1 MRHTFKS
8 LLSGVD
14 FKWCFQLTIA
24 SSGTTES
31 VIIQYHKV
39 EKVTTSK
46 YTKQSVV
53 EKCLWWTWWWLKRIE
68 NLK

>member
-1 MRHTFKS
+1 
-8 LLSGVD
+8 
-14 FKWCFQLTIA
+14 LTIA

-53 EKCLWWTWWWLKRIE
+53 EKCLWWTWWWL
-68 NLK
+68 